1 MFFLLLINIDIN
13 WVDWRDERRR
23 DTKGGCDFIAYGW
36 TIFFHACCY
45 FSLNRLES
53 WTKRRR
59 KNNCLCDQENANG
72 INGITK
78 KIITL
83 IKLPKLIIC
92 TDTRMVSTMH
102 LAQGFLLFFRLRLL
116 PHVHLTQDST
126 DEFNDPIF
134 FRRVKWS
141 EIRFN

>member
-92 TDTRMVSTMH
+92 MDTRMVSTMH
-102 LAQGFLLFFRLRLL
+102 LAQGFLFFFGFAYSLMYIWLK
-116 PHVHLTQDST
+116 TQRMNST
-126 DEFNDPIF
+126 IRFF